1 MTTEPIQCA
10 AAVCVREHAGKLE
23 ALLVLRGQAPR
34 AGEWSIPG
42 GRMEPGET
50 EEVAALRE
58 LHEETGVRA
67 RLVEKLC
74 TLTPV
79 FDGTPYALHDWLAV
93 WESGKAIAGDDAA
106 AVRWVSADDARALEL
121 WPPTLEVVLQALQR
135 ARETLT

>member
-1 MTTEPIQCA
+1 M
-10 AAVCVREHAGKLE
+10 
-23 ALLVLRGQAPR
+23 LRGQAPR

-42 GRMEPGET
+42 GRIELGET

-106 AVRWVSADDARALEL
+106 AVRWVSADDVRALEL